1 MKVHF
6 YATLRQIVGKK
17 TIEIPVEKQGTLQ
30 QLVDEVITRYP
41 ALSHEMVDEQG
52 DLYGYVHVFV
62 NGRDSRFLEDGLRT
76 VVDPEDT
83 VSMFPA
89 VGGGA
94 RMRD

>member
-30 QLVDEVITRYP
+30 QLVDEVTTRYP
-41 ALSHEMVDEQG
+41 ALLHELVDEQG
-52 DLYGYVHVFV
+52 ELYGYVHVFV
-62 NGRDSRFLEDGLRT
+62 NGRDSRFLEDGLST

-83 VSMFPA
+83 ISMFPA
-89 VGGGA
+89 VFQSIS
-94 RMRD
+94 

>member
-30 QLVDEVITRYP
+30 QLVDEVTTRYP
-41 ALSHEMVDEQG
+41 ALLHELVDEQG
-52 DLYGYVHVFV
+52 ELYGYVHVFV
-62 NGRDSRFLEDGLRT
+62 NGRDSRFLEDGLST

-83 VSMFPA
+83 ISMFPA
-89 VGGGA
+89 VGGGQG
-94 RMRD
+94 